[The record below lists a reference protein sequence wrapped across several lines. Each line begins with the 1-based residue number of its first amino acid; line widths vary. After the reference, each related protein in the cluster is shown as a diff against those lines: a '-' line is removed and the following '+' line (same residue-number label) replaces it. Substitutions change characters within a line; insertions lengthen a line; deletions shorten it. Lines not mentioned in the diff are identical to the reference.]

1 MHTRLGSLATAR
13 AESSVQRWEESRN
26 WQRVTKYLA
35 AAKTDLIFFVLIIV
49 FGASAVLL
57 HQRTADFWG
66 EDVFYADAAHS
77 LLHDGFYGV
86 NGNPE
91 TTQPPGLPGILAV
104 LFSIFGYSYA
114 ASAGAMAVFETLGFL
129 IVYEFLRHRVP
140 NLVAGTICIVLL
152 SSPLYFAWA
161 TRMVYPCY
169 PYFFSTMVALLSGEK
184 YDHATTTRS
193 KILWGSV
200 LTIAV
205 AASLLIATGTIA
217 LLGALAAVLVVTSL
231 RDRRLARTRL
241 LKYLP
246 VLLVGIAVQGAW
258 MHRKPAPSEWSLPGY
273 PGSYLQQLKLKRG
286 NYPELGMAKWSD
298 IPDRVTTNLKAESDI
313 LVQLVLRHG
322 INQTRVAVVAIPV
335 LLIAIGW
342 AYSVWK
348 TGGMELLHWYFA
360 GYEVIYLLWP
370 WSMESRFLLPIA
382 PLACLYVWQSGK
394 ALILVSRVKPRVVG
408 LIWLS
413 AALLLTTS
421 AVQSLYAHWTQHESD
436 LTDALLLPAGLIF
449 AGCALWMTYTGLS
462 IFSTEQSSGME
473 RWLKRSPGR
482 RWVDRQRL
490 FRCAGYLFV
499 TALVLIGISVELR
512 MASENLRVTDLL
524 HSEMTG
530 IYEVLA
536 PEVEAGVWLRSH
548 TPADSV
554 IMARHWATVHHYAER
569 KMVWF
574 APISDPRV
582 LFEGIVRHGIDYIVV
597 VKHREPYYL
606 PDDDTCFERLLEV
619 HPTTFRLILQ
629 SANLRIFLVEKSEI
643 HRNLG

>member
-1 MHTRLGSLATAR
+1 
-13 AESSVQRWEESRN
+13 V
-26 WQRVTKYLA
+26 
-35 AAKTDLIFFVLIIV
+35 
-49 FGASAVLL
+49 
-57 HQRTADFWG
+57 
-66 EDVFYADAAHS
+66 
-77 LLHDGFYGV
+77 
-86 NGNPE
+86 
-91 TTQPPGLPGILAV
+91 
-104 LFSIFGYSYA
+104 
-114 ASAGAMAVFETLGFL
+114 
-129 IVYEFLRHRVP
+129 
-140 NLVAGTICIVLL
+140 
-152 SSPLYFAWA
+152 
-161 TRMVYPCY
+161 
-169 PYFFSTMVALLSGEK
+169 
-184 YDHATTTRS
+184 
-193 KILWGSV
+193 
-200 LTIAV
+200 
-205 AASLLIATGTIA
+205 
-217 LLGALAAVLVVTSL
+217 
-231 RDRRLARTRL
+231 
-241 LKYLP
+241 
-246 VLLVGIAVQGAW
+246 
-258 MHRKPAPSEWSLPGY
+258 
-273 PGSYLQQLKLKRG
+273 
-286 NYPELGMAKWSD
+286 
-298 IPDRVTTNLKAESDI
+298 
-313 LVQLVLRHG
+313 
-322 INQTRVAVVAIPV
+322 
-335 LLIAIGW
+335 
-342 AYSVWK
+342 
-348 TGGMELLHWYFA
+348 
-360 GYEVIYLLWP
+360 
-370 WSMESRFLLPIA
+370 LPIA

-421 AVQSLYAHWTQHESD
+421 AVQSLYAHWTRHESD
-436 LTDALLLPAGLIF
+436 LTDTLLLPAGLIF

-473 RWLKRSPGR
+473 RWLKRSLGR
-482 RWVDRQRL
+482 RWVEPQRL

-619 HPTTFRLILQ
+619 HPTPFRLILQ